1 MLYGIDVSKWNGTI
15 DWNKVKTDF
24 VIIKTTQKNNT
35 VEPKFEEY
43 YAGALAA
50 GLAIGGYRY
59 VYAKTVEEAKA
70 EANAVVKV
78 LNGRKLPAMFWIDME
93 DKTIKGIGKAML
105 TQIIETEAA
114 ILEAAG
120 ITVGIYCNKDWYNNV
135 LDSAYLS
142 TKYKFWIA
150 RYPIFDNGTVKE
162 SLSPKAYAEL
172 WQYSSKGKV
181 DGISGNVDL
190 NVAYVDFIIKDLLP
204 STPETK
210 EEAVTPKGDKFPLKK
225 GNTGD
230 NVLWVKQMLGYKF
243 SIAVGNV
250 DSNYDQNT
258 ENAVKE
264 FQLLYGLQVD
274 GIVGPATKKALE
286 GMEKVIPHN
295 KYAYKLQR
303 MLNAELDAR
312 LVCDG
317 KMGSKTI
324 NACPIIKYNQHSQV
338 IQVYKE
344 ILAYFY
350 GYKISVS
357 TGTFTKEIVVATKDL
372 QKKKKLTQDG
382 CVGPKTWKAISKDLF
397 K

>member
-1 MLYGIDVSKWNGTI
+1 MLNGIDVSKWNGTI
-15 DWNKVKTDF
+15 DWSKVKTDF

-43 YAGALAA
+43 YAGALGA

-93 DKTIKGIGKAML
+93 DSSIKKLGKAML
-105 TQIIETEAA
+105 TQIIEAEAA

-120 ITVGIYCNKDWYNNV
+120 ITVGIYCNRDWYNNV

-150 RYPIFDNGTVKE
+150 RYPIFDNGTIKE
-162 SLSPKAYAEL
+162 SLSPKAYADL

-190 NVAYVDFIIKDLLP
+190 NVAYTDFLIKDLLP
-204 STPETK
+204 SVPETK
-210 EEAVTPKGDKFPLKK
+210 EEVVTPQGDKFPLKK

-243 SIAVGNV
+243 SIAVGTV
-250 DSNYDQNT
+250 DSNFDQDT

-274 GIVGPATKKALE
+274 GCVGPATKKALE
-286 GMEKVIPHN
+286 SMEKVIPYN

-317 KMGSKTI
+317 KMGTKTI
-324 NACPIIKYNQHSQV
+324 NACPVIKYNKRSQV

-344 ILAYFY
+344 ILAYVY

-357 TGTFTKEIVVATKDL
+357 TGTFTKETVTATKDL
-372 QKKKKLTQDG
+372 QKKKKITQDG
-382 CVGPKTWKAISKDLF
+382 CVGPKTWKAIGNDLF
-397 K
+397 Q